1 MRADKDMVCRDL
13 AGVERFVAFGS
24 DVPAG
29 YEYVRDAAPVQLPA
43 DATAPRSIANADAA
57 AVHAEN
63 ARARA
68 DRARRGETAVRDT
81 LPDTA
86 AATGE
91 DPDAE
96 TPPGTTAPTRDY
108 DAMNVDDLEDEV
120 ERRRAAG
127 DVVEVTGTGKDGN
140 VVKADLVKA
149 LQDSDGRA

>member
-1 MRADKDMVCRDL
+1 MRADRDVICRDL

-24 DVPAG
+24 DIPAG
-29 YEYVRDAAPVQLPA
+29 YEYVRDAEPVKLPA

-68 DRARRGETAVRDT
+68 DRANRGEATVRDT

-91 DPDAE
+91 DPAAD
-96 TPPGTTAPTRDY
+96 TPPGTTPPTADY
-108 DAMNVDDLEDEV
+108 DAMNVDYLETEV
-120 ERRRAAG
+120 DRRRAAG
-127 DVVEVTGTGKDGN
+127 RQIDVKGTGKDGN

-149 LQDSDGRA
+149 LQADDRK